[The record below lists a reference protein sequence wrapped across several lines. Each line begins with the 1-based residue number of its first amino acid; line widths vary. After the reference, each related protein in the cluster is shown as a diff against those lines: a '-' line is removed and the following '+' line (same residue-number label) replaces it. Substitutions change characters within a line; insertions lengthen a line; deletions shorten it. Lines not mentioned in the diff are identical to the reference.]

1 MYMLL
6 STFTTSNLLTLSNQE
21 YNHCSLI
28 LLYTATEEKLL
39 SVASHD
45 PPNQITCHLVFILNI
60 FHLSNLMPL
69 ISRNA
74 SGSFRFNTE
83 GTYAP

>member
-39 SVASHD
+39 SDAIHD
-45 PPNQITCHLVFILNI
+45 TRIKLLAT
-60 FHLSNLMPL
+60 
-69 ISRNA
+69 
-74 SGSFRFNTE
+74 SFL
-83 GTYAP
+83 Y